1 MPGEA
6 CLMGKKSVKR
16 KVIFSYNNNGC
27 SSQTIQRRY
36 CFDVF
41 LLLSKSPLLERLLF
55 FLRSILW
62 SSSFLRFCSFLRWCF
77 IVYLVIGFAS
87 SLGLGFSLG

>member
-41 LLLSKSPLLERLLF
+41 LLLSKSPLLERFCFSYVHLAVFF
-55 FLRSILW
+55 FLEAL
-62 SSSFLRFCSFLRWCF
+62 FLFKMVFYCIFGYRLCL
-77 IVYLVIGFAS
+77 
-87 SLGLGFSLG
+87 